1 MPETQTKTEQKQKK
15 KLIKEIFSDYETKSN
30 IKEAEIDSLT
40 LIKKKST
47 LAIVISSK
55 EYIDIKEIWFFEK
68 FLMERFFFKNIEFL
82 IHYDENVKIKPIESE
97 WKNIIC
103 YMAHKYPLAKPLLL
117 MKSDIKIENN
127 TIIVKMH
134 IKGAEF
140 LKAKKTDKEL
150 ERVLKNIFGKEYK
163 VEITEDIKEKD
174 LEEYQE
180 KAREIEEEEIGK
192 IVSHDVGQKT
202 EEKHFNQGNSEV
214 PNYTDPYYKMPDDL
228 EGYIPEGEELGYP
241 PEYGEIENEAENAE
255 VKEYI
260 MGKPSKAKEKKV
272 KIKEITANDGRV
284 TLEGRILT
292 CEARETKSGKGMLI
306 FDLYD
311 GTGTMTCK
319 SFAKDITEGN
329 EISEKIKNSKAIK
342 IIGKA
347 GLDTYAGDV
356 SVIANTII
364 ELENTDV
371 PELPSEDDEDTPLI
385 LGTTPVINEPLVKIS

>member
-174 LEEYQE
+174 LE
-180 KAREIEEEEIGK
+180 
-192 IVSHDVGQKT
+192 
-202 EEKHFNQGNSEV
+202 
-214 PNYTDPYYKMPDDL
+214 
-228 EGYIPEGEELGYP
+228 
-241 PEYGEIENEAENAE
+241 
-255 VKEYI
+255 
-260 MGKPSKAKEKKV
+260 
-272 KIKEITANDGRV
+272 
-284 TLEGRILT
+284 
-292 CEARETKSGKGMLI
+292 
-306 FDLYD
+306 
-311 GTGTMTCK
+311 
-319 SFAKDITEGN
+319 
-329 EISEKIKNSKAIK
+329 
-342 IIGKA
+342 
-347 GLDTYAGDV
+347 
-356 SVIANTII
+356 
-364 ELENTDV
+364 
-371 PELPSEDDEDTPLI
+371 
-385 LGTTPVINEPLVKIS
+385 